1 VGVIWCGVWYWW
13 FRDTPAEKT
22 GVTEA
27 ELIETRGLTPK
38 VGHDLPWMIALRSG
52 NFWATLGVAFCYVY
66 TLYFFQSWFHTYL
79 VRARG
84 FSEND
89 LLLSSLPFFVGAF
102 ANCGGGFA
110 SNALVKKVG
119 LTWGRRSIGVVGLGC
134 AGVCAI
140 AVMFTQQRLATLT
153 LLSLVYAG
161 VTFQQ
166 PIMFAV
172 CLDIGG
178 DYAGAMVG
186 AMNTAAQIGSVVSS
200 LAFGYLVDRYHSYN
214 TPFIPM
220 ATLLLMGAWLWVK
233 VNPANQ
239 LVSGIQI
246 KETSTVHAYV

>member
-1 VGVIWCGVWYWW
+1 
-13 FRDTPAEKT
+13 
-22 GVTEA
+22 
-27 ELIETRGLTPK
+27 
-38 VGHDLPWMIALRSG
+38 
-52 NFWATLGVAFCYVY
+52 VY
-66 TLYFFQSWFHTYL
+66 ALYFFQSWFHTYL

-84 FSEND
+84 FSEHD

-134 AGVCAI
+134 AGICAI

-214 TPFIPM
+214 APFIPM
-220 ATLLLMGAWLWVK
+220 ATILLIGAWLWVK

-246 KETSTVHAYV
+246 KDTPTLHVQV